1 MSQSVNTMTIPTNQ
15 RALNSHRIWVPLIL
29 FMLLLSGCSAQDES
43 KPVIQ
48 INVRANRVDAQ
59 TTSNNVYAVN
69 PAAPQGVPPTAT
81 PIPTSTPT
89 PEGEVVILL
98 PTATPT
104 ARVIP
109 EPVISVP
116 IGRPERIV
124 VPEAA
129 IDTEI
134 MSVYSSENQVGGL
147 WFENWSTAAYAAGYH
162 EGSALLGQ
170 AGNTVISGHNN
181 IDGAVFQN
189 LYQIQPGAEIYL
201 YAKGYRY
208 DYVVE
213 DAFVVHEMGASIEQ
227 RVQNASWIR
236 PTIDERVTLVSC
248 WPPDGNAY
256 RVIVIARPV
265 AGERED

>member
-1 MSQSVNTMTIPTNQ
+1 MTKSTNYIIHTK
-15 RALNSHRIWVPLIL
+15 HRIWISLIL
-29 FMLLLSGCSAQDES
+29 FVLILSGCAGQDES

-48 INVRANRVDAQ
+48 INVRSNRVEAQ
-59 TTSNNVYAVN
+59 TTPRNVYAVN
-69 PAAPQGVPPTAT
+69 PALPAGVMPTAT
-81 PIPTSTPT
+81 PLPTHTSTPDAT
-89 PEGEVVILL
+89 VVTI

-104 ARVIP
+104 PTPPVVIQS
-109 EPVISVP
+109 VISVP

-124 VPEAA
+124 LPEAA

-134 MSVYSSENQVGGL
+134 IPVYSQENQVGDL
-147 WFENWSTAAYAAGYH
+147 WFENWDTAAYAAGYH

-181 IDGAVFQN
+181 IDGSVFQN
-189 LYQIQPGAEIYL
+189 LYQVQPGAEIYL

-213 DAFVVHEMGASIEQ
+213 DAFVVHEMNASIEQ
-227 RVQNASWIR
+227 RVQNASWIST
-236 PTIDERVTLVSC
+236 TIDERVTLVSC

-265 AGERED
+265 SKMTGN